1 MRRSPNAARPAPS
14 PSRLSTLLLPIAG
27 PLLAGVFFLSAGSAC
42 HGKFIRPVSDEPIP
56 AGPERL
62 QRGSYL
68 VNQVLAC
75 GTCHTGRQSGNILI
89 EPERTD
95 AYLGGGNVYA
105 DRGLGTL
112 WIPNITPDP
121 ETGIGRW
128 KDDEILRA
136 LRDGVAPD
144 GHFLIPFMP
153 YGAYQ
158 HLSDEDAR
166 AVVAYLRSVPPYK
179 QTKPR
184 RENDLGFMQK
194 LLFKSIGVQMHKPV
208 EKVPHPSRASRL
220 EYGHYLARIS
230 RCSHCHSLTEK
241 GPRPETDRLH
251 MAGSEIGYQDA
262 RLGKVYPRNLTGDAE
277 TGLGRYDA
285 DSIKA
290 SLRSGRRL
298 DGKRMAPPMASMV
311 PHYAGM
317 TEEDLEALVAYL
329 KTLPAT
335 KHKVPERELVEPL
348 RGQLGG

>member
-1 MRRSPNAARPAPS
+1 MRRSQHVAPPAPRS
-14 PSRLSTLLLPIAG
+14 SRILPHVLPVAA
-27 PLLAGVFFLSAGSAC
+27 PLLAGALLLSAGTAC
-42 HGKFIRPVSDEPIP
+42 HGKYVRPVSDEPIP
-56 AGPERL
+56 ADPERL

-75 GTCHTGRQSGNILI
+75 GTCHTGRQSGNILT
-89 EPERTD
+89 EPERPD

-136 LRDGVAPD
+136 LRDGVARD

-158 HLSDEDAR
+158 HLSDDDAR

-179 QTKPR
+179 QTQSR
-184 RENDLGFMQK
+184 RENELGFMQK
-194 LLFKSIGVQMHKPV
+194 LLFKTIGVQMHKPV
-208 EKVPHPSRASRL
+208 EKVPHPTRANKL
-220 EYGHYLARIS
+220 DYGHYLTRIA

-251 MAGSEIGYQDA
+251 LAGSEVGYQDA
-262 RLGKVYPRNLTGDAE
+262 RLGKVYPRNLTGDPE

-285 DSIKA
+285 AAIKA
-290 SLRSGRRL
+290 ALRRGRRL
-298 DGKRMAPPMASMV
+298 DGKRMAPPMAAMV
-311 PHYAGM
+311 PHYAAM
-317 TEEDLEALVAYL
+317 TEEDLDALVAYL